1 MSVSAQALR
10 NLLGR
15 SERAAT
21 GTAGTTTGNTAAAGP
36 ATDAAVRALVPTRPT
51 YDVTLKP
58 ETKVIDTA
66 TMARAYRGATS
77 DGTLTFDAASAPEVA
92 AMAPG
97 TMAIFAGVALLR
109 VSSVTAA
116 GGKIAVAGTPVGLED
131 AIDHEHNAWSTPLD
145 FT

>member
-36 ATDAAVRALVPTRPT
+36 ATDAAVRP
-51 YDVTLKP
+51 LKP